1 MFRLS
6 TTLQILALA
15 EKVAMTRER
24 SSETRIILPMAAV
37 EVPATTAAVS
47 RAYALLA
54 V

>member
-1 MFRLS
+1 MLKLS
-6 TTLQILALA
+6 TTLSILALS
-15 EKVAMTRER
+15 ERISMTTEH
-24 SSETRIILPMAAV
+24 SSETRIILPRAAV

>member
-1 MFRLS
+1 MTRIS
-6 TTLQILALA
+6 TTLSILALS
-15 EKVAMTRER
+15 ERVSMTTEYA
-24 SSETRIILPMAAV
+24 SETRIVLPRAAV